1 MKNTAEQL
9 NYDTSLSQEQLDVL
23 EEVKTVYPED
33 EARFNRAV
41 YLMTEENV
49 KPENLLE
56 KLKAETTVKSEKPY
70 GIDPKSGV
78 IDFNLKKK
86 ATK

>member
-9 NYDTSLSQEQLDVL
+9 NYDISLSQEQLDVL

-33 EARFNRAV
+33 EVKFNRAV
-41 YLMTEENV
+41 YLMTEESV

-56 KLKAETTVKSEKPY
+56 VLKKEEKIDVKSQKSYDVDIKTGIIKLKK
-70 GIDPKSGV
+70 
-78 IDFNLKKK
+78 
-86 ATK
+86 